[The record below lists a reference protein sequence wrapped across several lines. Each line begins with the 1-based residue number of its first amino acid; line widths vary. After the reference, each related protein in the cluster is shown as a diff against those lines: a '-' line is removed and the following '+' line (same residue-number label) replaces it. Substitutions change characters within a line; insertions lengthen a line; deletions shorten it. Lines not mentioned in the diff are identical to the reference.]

1 MAEDKPAMAEITSE
15 QCRAAR
21 AMLDMSEEDLAA
33 AANVGLRTVS
43 AFEAGLAKPTANSLR
58 SIRLAFEAAGI
69 DLLPATGAGSAGV
82 RLSQAYLSRKARRP

>member
-1 MAEDKPAMAEITSE
+1 MAEITSA

-43 AFEAGLAKPTANSLR
+43 AFEEGLAMPTANSLR

-69 DLLPATGAGSAGV
+69 DLLPATGAGAGV
-82 RLSQAYLSRKARRP
+82 RLSQAYLSRKARHP